1 MVKSSDTSASPPSY
15 LPPKARI
22 LGSRRKGEG
31 KTKKNEDKV
40 NALKPNAM
48 QTTVKEVSDDAEE
61 GGKEKGKGKKTAED
75 VSLVPPSPPPPW
87 LGLH

>member
-1 MVKSSDTSASPPSY
+1 M
-15 LPPKARI
+15 
-22 LGSRRKGEG
+22 
-31 KTKKNEDKV
+31 

-48 QTTVKEVSDDAEE
+48 QTTVKEVSGDAEE